1 MGSNREV
8 EREQWYGYNEEK
20 NAFWLGLYFATIEQQ
35 SSIFEI
41 AERALVII
49 PGMKAEPPCQ

>member
-8 EREQWYGYNEEK
+8 EREQWHDYNEEK

-41 AERALVII
+41 AERGLVII
-49 PGMKAEPPCQ
+49 TGMKVEPIC